1 MPKLKHYSKTDF
13 VKKTKTEKKTT
24 KEVLIYFYAFIY
36 FFYVCM
42 QHLLG
47 SLVVLLHPTLVQAS
61 LEVYTWISHVFQRW
75 EPTST
80 TELRAVPACI
90 SLGEV
95 APLVEPNPTSL
106 RPCLE
111 LPRWGET
118 FSAPRNT
125 HSHTFVKERLLLG
138 VLLVSFNYGHPRRT
152 TSNHRTKHYKC
163 KYGSR
168 LASGW
173 KV

>member
-1 MPKLKHYSKTDF
+1 
-13 VKKTKTEKKTT
+13 
-24 KEVLIYFYAFIY
+24 
-36 FFYVCM
+36 M

-61 LEVYTWISHVFQRW
+61 LEVYTWIPQVFQRW
-75 EPTST
+75 EWTST

-106 RPCLE
+106 RPCLD

-125 HSHTFVKERLLLG
+125 HSHTLLWRNVFCSGFSLYH
-138 VLLVSFNYGHPRRT
+138 LTNPRRT
-152 TSNHRTKHYKC
+152 TSNHRTKHYKF
-163 KYGSR
+163 KYGLR
-168 LASGW
+168 LASRW
-173 KV
+173 KVLGKYICFCLYPILCLMNVNHVWMNNVPCMLLWKY